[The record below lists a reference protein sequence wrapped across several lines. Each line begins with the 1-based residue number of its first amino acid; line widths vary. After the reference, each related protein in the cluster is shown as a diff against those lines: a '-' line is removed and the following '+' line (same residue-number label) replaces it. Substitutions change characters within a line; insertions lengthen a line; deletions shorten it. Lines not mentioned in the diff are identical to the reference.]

1 MKNRHGLFAPLL
13 LLTATLA
20 CVLPGQ
26 SPASVP
32 QPTPDTRLG
41 TMVAETVSAA
51 IELTQQ
57 AVPTEI
63 PPPTATPEPTA
74 TPTTEASGAGSILA
88 VQDDGSTLFTDENAG
103 YRITIPAGWL
113 AVRVNEKEYFD
124 ALLLP
129 QAADEHI
136 QAALQ
141 SIQNQDPKTF
151 RLLVVDILDGHV
163 QNDIVTNVNFIWEP
177 QKTFSLDDDEDLE
190 ALADELPSTV
200 DGLTVK
206 STGFVIL
213 PSGVMHG
220 EVQSEIGRKNALGEE
235 VLLYQKMTIF
245 NLKTGTLVVTFT
257 TDAWF
262 SETTLPI
269 FNGMLETLL
278 IDKEE

>member
-1 MKNRHGLFAPLL
+1 MKKRHGLFALLL

-20 CVLPGQ
+20 CVLPGR

-32 QPTPDTRLG
+32 QSTPDTRLG

-51 IELTQQ
+51 FELTRQ
-57 AVPTEI
+57 AAPTET
-63 PPPTATPEPTA
+63 PPPTSIPEPTA
-74 TPTTEASGAGSILA
+74 TPAREASGAGSTLT
-88 VQDDGSTLFTDENAG
+88 VQDNSSTLFTDENAG
-103 YRITIPAGWL
+103 YRIAIPAGWL

-124 ALLLP
+124 AFLLP
-129 QAADEHI
+129 QAADKHI

-151 RLLVVDILDGHV
+151 RLLVVDIMDGHI
-163 QNDIVTNVNFIWEP
+163 QNEIVTNVNFTWDP

-190 ALADELPSTV
+190 TLADELPSMV

-213 PSGVMHG
+213 PSGVIHG
-220 EVQSEIGRKNALGEE
+220 EVQSEIGGYNALGEE
-235 VLLYQKMTIF
+235 VLLYQKMAVF
-245 NLKTGTLVVTFT
+245 NVKTGMLIVTFT

-262 SETTLPI
+262 SETTLPM
-269 FNGMLETLL
+269 FNGMLETLF
-278 IDKEE
+278 IDME